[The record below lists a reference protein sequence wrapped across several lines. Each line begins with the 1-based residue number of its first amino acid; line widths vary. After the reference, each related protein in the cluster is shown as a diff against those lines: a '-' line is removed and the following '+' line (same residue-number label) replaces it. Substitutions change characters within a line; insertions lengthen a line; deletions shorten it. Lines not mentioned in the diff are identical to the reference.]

1 MTTLL
6 VVRHAEVHNPRNILY
21 GRLPGFGLSEKGRK
35 QAVETARFV
44 STRPVAAI
52 YTSPLLRARQTA
64 DIIAKT
70 LGSVER
76 HVTKRLL
83 ETRTGY
89 QGHSNDVIKP
99 GFSFY
104 EPPAQEADESMQ
116 AVWDRMSAFLRAVR
130 RRHGA
135 QTVVAVSHADPIAIL
150 YLGLSGK
157 PLTSATMHASLYPAR
172 SSVLQIV
179 FDDRAAPTIAY
190 FNVVGSR
197 V

>member
-21 GRLPGFGLSEKGRK
+21 GRLPGFGLSDKGRE
-35 QAVETARFV
+35 QAAETARFL

-52 YTSPLLRARQTA
+52 YSSPLLRARQTA
-64 DIIAKT
+64 DIIAAT
-70 LGSVER
+70 LGTVER

-89 QGHSNDVIKP
+89 QGASNDVIKP

-104 EPPAQEADESMQ
+104 EPPAREEDESMQ
-116 AVWDRMSAFLRAVR
+116 AVWERMSAFLRAMR
-130 RRHGA
+130 RRHAGE
-135 QTVVAVSHADPIAIL
+135 TIVAVSHADPIAIV
-150 YLGLSGK
+150 YLGLSRR
-157 PLTSATMHASLYPAR
+157 PLTPATMHASLYPAR
-172 SSVLQIV
+172 SSVTQIV
-179 FDDRAAPTIAY
+179 FGEDASPTITY
-190 FNVVGSR
+190 FNVVGSP